1 MADRRNYYEIKKK
14 LSSFGAIGQKR
25 KCDAPLSSTGITG
38 VVTTQNVTPSAAI
51 DPSSSRL
58 PGERLTSD
66 LSDSSDSNNLV
77 EFSSQHSSVNESES
91 TSIIPDIISTA
102 ANASFLQ
109 NIESDV
115 CINANDCVHSDL
127 AIELKTWY
135 NTNGVNLSSFKNL
148 LHILHKYHS
157 ELPLDPRTL
166 LKNDILVES
175 LEIENFDEGQ
185 FVYFGI
191 GNSIKKCYD
200 FFDLLTHNT
209 ILLDINIDGVPVYR
223 SG

>member
-1 MADRRNYYEIKKK
+1 M
-14 LSSFGAIGQKR
+14 
-25 KCDAPLSSTGITG
+25 
-38 VVTTQNVTPSAAI
+38 
-51 DPSSSRL
+51 
-58 PGERLTSD
+58 
-66 LSDSSDSNNLV
+66 
-77 EFSSQHSSVNESES
+77 
-91 TSIIPDIISTA
+91 
-102 ANASFLQ
+102 
-109 NIESDV
+109 
-115 CINANDCVHSDL
+115 
-127 AIELKTWY
+127 
-135 NTNGVNLSSFKNL
+135 NLSGFRNL

-223 SG
+223 SGKKVFGQFCVTLEIQLVIQETLSRVFFW